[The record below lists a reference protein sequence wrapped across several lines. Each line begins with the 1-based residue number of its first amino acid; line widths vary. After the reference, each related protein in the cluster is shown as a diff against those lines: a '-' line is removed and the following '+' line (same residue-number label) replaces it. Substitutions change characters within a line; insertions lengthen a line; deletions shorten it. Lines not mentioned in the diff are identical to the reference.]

1 VSVVPGLSRRIGVL
15 ALQGDVTEHVAA
27 LERLGALVQLVRLPA
42 DLEAI
47 EALVI
52 PGGEST
58 TLMMLIDSAGLRGP
72 LAARLDAGMP
82 ALGTCAGMILL
93 STEVLD
99 GRADQLPFGAIDISV
114 RRNAFGRQTESFEAD
129 LDVADFEA
137 PMHAVFIRA
146 PSIQRLGDGV
156 KELASIEVDGERRV
170 VCARQGVVIVASF
183 HPELAADD
191 RLHQLLLDDCS
202 EATITS

>member
-1 VSVVPGLSRRIGVL
+1 VVPGRSRRIGVL

-27 LERLGALVQLVRLPA
+27 LERLGALVQPVRLPA
-42 DLEAI
+42 DLESI

-58 TLMMLIDSAGLRGP
+58 TLMMLIDSAGLREP

-99 GRADQLPFGAIDISV
+99 GRADQRPFGAIDISV

-129 LDVADFEA
+129 LDVRDFGA

-146 PSIQRLGDGV
+146 PAIARLGDGV
-156 KELASIEVDGERRV
+156 EALATIEVDGATRV
-170 VCARQGVVIVASF
+170 VCARKGVVTVAAF
-183 HPELAADD
+183 HPELAGDD

-202 EATITS
+202 ESALPT

>member
-1 VSVVPGLSRRIGVL
+1 VSTVPGPPRRVGVL

-27 LERLGALVQLVRLPA
+27 LERLGAVAQLVRLPA

-58 TLMMLIDSAGLRGP
+58 TLMMLIDSAELRVP
-72 LAARLDAGMP
+72 LAARLETGMP

-99 GRADQLPFGAIDISV
+99 GRADQHPFAAIDISV

-129 LDVADFEA
+129 LSLRDFEA

-146 PSIQRLGDGV
+146 PSIERMGDGV
-156 KELASIEVDGERRV
+156 EELAAVSVEGETRV
-170 VCARQGVVIVASF
+170 VCARQGVVTVAAF
-183 HPELAADD
+183 HPELAGDD
-191 RLHQLLLDDCS
+191 RLHQLLLEDCS
-202 EATITS
+202 HAAITG